1 MKITAL
7 VVTYNR
13 VNWLKRN
20 VSSILS
26 QTRKPDEFIIV
37 DNASTDSTPE
47 FLADLS
53 LKANNIIVKR
63 LNENLGGSGG
73 FSVGLKTA
81 IDRGADWVWMMD
93 DDALSYSNALKE
105 MEWALSKI
113 GDDVGVVLSRL
124 VKTSN
129 AVPKKKITRARIGT
143 FVGFC
148 VSAKVV
154 KKIGL
159 PNAGFF
165 IYADDYEYSLR
176 VRKNGFRMV
185 KVHSSLIEHKDWI
198 KQKRLFRFPF
208 SKPSIPPWKV
218 YYIFRNSINATKNSK
233 VIGLAVKGYL
243 FIDRYVW
250 GYVNPSA
257 KPYAFKG
264 FEDGLKGIEGKTV
277 DPGEP
282 KWK

>member
-1 MKITAL
+1 VKITVL

-13 VNWLKRN
+13 VDWLKKN

-26 QTRKPDEFIIV
+26 QTRRPDEFIIV
-37 DNASTDSTPE
+37 DNASTDSTAE
-47 FLADLS
+47 FLTDVS
-53 LKANNIIVKR
+53 LKAGNVIVKR
-63 LNENLGGSGG
+63 LNDNLGGSGG
-73 FSVGLKTA
+73 FSIGLKIA

-93 DDALSYSNALKE
+93 DDALPYPSALKE
-105 MEWALSKI
+105 IEWALSKV
-113 GDDVGVVLSRL
+113 GDDVGVVLSKL

-129 AVPKKKITRARIGT
+129 AIPKRKIVRARVGT
-143 FVGFC
+143 FVGFG

-159 PNAGFF
+159 PNADFF

-176 VRKNGFRMV
+176 ARKNGFRMV
-185 KVHSSLIEHKDWI
+185 KVYSSLIEHKDWI
-198 KQKRLFRFPF
+198 RQKRLFRFPF

-218 YYIFRNSINATKNSK
+218 YYIFRNTINATRNSK
-233 VIGLAVKGYL
+233 VIGLAVRGYF

-250 GYVNPSA
+250 GYVDPLA
-257 KPYAFKG
+257 KPYAFRG
-264 FEDGLKGIEGKTV
+264 FEDGLRGIEGKTV
-277 DPGEP
+277 DPKDP